1 MNNPSMRFK
10 RDDGTVFPDWSSSE
24 IGNVAD
30 TCSGGTPSTSVSEYW
45 DGPIQW
51 LTPTEI
57 NSKYVH
63 NSKRTITSAGIAS
76 SSAKLLP
83 IGALL
88 LTTRATIGACSI
100 NNFDAD
106 VSTNQGFQSLICKSS
121 LFNEYA
127 YYAITRDKFQKE
139 LIKHS
144 SGSTFLEIS
153 SKNLKKLP
161 IPIPCLEEQQ
171 KIASF
176 FSTLDQK
183 IELNER
189 KVEALEKLKKGLM
202 QNIFNRKI
210 RFKKDDGTDFP
221 DWKVSELGNIAE
233 IRGGGTPSTSNSD
246 YWDGNIQWLTPTEI
260 DSKYVHESNRKITES
275 GLANSSAKLLPMGT
289 ILLTTR
295 ATLGACSINNFNGF
309 VCTNQGFQSLV
320 CKPIVLNE
328 YVYYAITFDE
338 FQKKITKHASGS
350 TFLEI
355 SAKNL
360 KKLTIPTPSL
370 EEQRKIA
377 DLLSTLDLQIDIKKK
392 TVSAM
397 RDLKRGFMQQMF
409 I

>member
-1 MNNPSMRFK
+1 
-10 RDDGTVFPDWSSSE
+10 
-24 IGNVAD
+24 
-30 TCSGGTPSTSVSEYW
+30 
-45 DGPIQW
+45 
-51 LTPTEI
+51 
-57 NSKYVH
+57 
-63 NSKRTITSAGIAS
+63 
-76 SSAKLLP
+76 
-83 IGALL
+83 
-88 LTTRATIGACSI
+88 
-100 NNFDAD
+100 
-106 VSTNQGFQSLICKSS
+106 
-121 LFNEYA
+121 
-127 YYAITRDKFQKE
+127 
-139 LIKHS
+139 
-144 SGSTFLEIS
+144 
-153 SKNLKKLP
+153 
-161 IPIPCLEEQQ
+161 
-171 KIASF
+171 
-176 FSTLDQK
+176 
-183 IELNER
+183 
-189 KVEALEKLKKGLM
+189 
-202 QNIFNRKI
+202 
-210 RFKKDDGTDFP
+210 
-221 DWKVSELGNIAE
+221 
-233 IRGGGTPSTSNSD
+233 
-246 YWDGNIQWLTPTEI
+246 
-260 DSKYVHESNRKITES
+260 
-275 GLANSSAKLLPMGT
+275 MGT

>member
-1 MNNPSMRFK
+1 MRFK
-10 RDDGTVFPDWSSSE
+10 RDDGTVFPDWNSSE

-63 NSKRTITSAGIAS
+63 NSKRTITSAGIAN

-100 NNFDAD
+100 NNFDGD

-153 SKNLKKLP
+153 PKNLKKLP

-171 KIASF
+171 KIAFF

-189 KVEALEKLKKGLM
+189 KLEALEKLKKGLM
-202 QNIFNRKI
+202 QKIFSREI
-210 RFKKDDGTDFP
+210 RFKQEDGSDFP
-221 DWKVSELGNIAE
+221 KWNNKRLGEVACLNNGRAYKQEELLNEGKYVVLRVGNFFTNEKYYYSNMELESCKYALKGDLLYCWSASFGPKIWDGEKVIYHYHIWKIDPINIDRNYLYYYLQRDVVNLE
-233 IRGGGTPSTSNSD
+233 QEMNGGTMMH
-246 YWDGNIQWLTPTEI
+246 LTKANMELRSVEI
-260 DSKYVHESNRKITES
+260 PVIEEQTKI
-275 GLANSSAKLLPMGT
+275 A
-289 ILLTTR
+289 
-295 ATLGACSINNFNGF
+295 
-309 VCTNQGFQSLV
+309 SLF
-320 CKPIVLNE
+320 IH
-328 YVYYAITFDE
+328 FD
-338 FQKKITKHASGS
+338 KKIE
-350 TFLEI
+350 LVL
-355 SAKNL
+355 AKINSL
-360 KKLTIPTPSL
+360 KKLK
-370 EEQRKIA
+370 Q
-377 DLLSTLDLQIDIKKK
+377 
-392 TVSAM
+392 
-397 RDLKRGFMQQMF
+397 GFMQQMF
-409 I
+409 V

>member
-100 NNFDAD
+100 NNFDGD

-202 QNIFNRKI
+202 QKIFNREI
-210 RFKKDDGTDFP
+210 RFKQENESDFP
-221 DWKVSELGNIAE
+221 KWNNKRLGEVACLNNGRAYKQEELLNEGKYIVLRVGNFFTNEKYYYSNMELESCKYAHKGDLLYCWSASFGPKIWGGEKVIYHYHIWKIDPINIDKNYLYYYLQRDVE
-233 IRGGGTPSTSNSD
+233 NLEQEMNGGTMMHLTKANMELRSVEIPVIEEQTKIASLFIHFDKKMELVLAKINS
-246 YWDGNIQWLTPTEI
+246 
-260 DSKYVHESNRKITES
+260 
-275 GLANSSAKLLPMGT
+275 
-289 ILLTTR
+289 
-295 ATLGACSINNFNGF
+295 
-309 VCTNQGFQSLV
+309 
-320 CKPIVLNE
+320 
-328 YVYYAITFDE
+328 
-338 FQKKITKHASGS
+338 
-350 TFLEI
+350 
-355 SAKNL
+355 L
-360 KKLTIPTPSL
+360 KKLK
-370 EEQRKIA
+370 Q
-377 DLLSTLDLQIDIKKK
+377 
-392 TVSAM
+392 
-397 RDLKRGFMQQMF
+397 GFMQQMF
-409 I
+409 V

>member
-1 MNNPSMRFK
+1 MRFK

-100 NNFDAD
+100 NNFDGD

>member
-1 MNNPSMRFK
+1 MNNPAMRFK

-100 NNFDAD
+100 NNFDGD

-139 LIKHS
+139 LIKHA

-183 IELNER
+183 ISIYER
-189 KVEALEKLKKGLM
+189 KLESLEQLKKGLM
-202 QNIFNRKI
+202 QKIFNQEI
-210 RFKKDDGTDFP
+210 RFKSKEGKDYP
-221 DWKVSELGNIAE
+221 CWKI
-233 IRGGGTPSTSNSD
+233 
-246 YWDGNIQWLTPTEI
+246 
-260 DSKYVHESNRKITES
+260 
-275 GLANSSAKLLPMGT
+275 AKLSE
-289 ILLTTR
+289 I
-295 ATLGACSINNFNGF
+295 S
-309 VCTNQGFQSLV
+309 QSLSYGLNASAAQFDGKNGYLRITDIDERTNKYISSTRV
-320 CKPIVLNE
+320 SPSCNPDKKYLLKEGDIVFARTGNSVGKTYIYKNTDGVLYYAGFLIRARLNPDVYPYFIFLQTLTNKYRKWVRIMSQRSGQPGINSEEYGNYKIVLPCLE
-328 YVYYAITFDE
+328 EQEKIASVFRELD
-338 FQKKITKHASGS
+338 KKIDLSLAKIAS
-350 TFLEI
+350 
-355 SAKNL
+355 L
-360 KKLTIPTPSL
+360 KKLK
-370 EEQRKIA
+370 Q
-377 DLLSTLDLQIDIKKK
+377 
-392 TVSAM
+392 
-397 RDLKRGFMQQMF
+397 GFMQQMF
-409 I
+409 V

>member
-1 MNNPSMRFK
+1 MNNPAMRFK

-100 NNFDAD
+100 NNFDGD

-189 KVEALEKLKKGLM
+189 KLEVLKNFKKGVM
-202 QNIFNRKI
+202 QKIFSRKI

-221 DWKVSELGNIAE
+221 DWTVSELGNIAE

-275 GLANSSAKLLPMGT
+275 GLANSSAKLLPIGT

-295 ATLGACSINNFNGF
+295 ATLGACSINNFNGS

-377 DLLSTLDLQIDIKKK
+377 DFLSTLDLQIDIKKK

-397 RDLKRGFMQQMF
+397 LDLKRGFMQQMF
-409 I
+409 V

>member
-83 IGALL
+83 IGALI

-100 NNFDAD
+100 NNFDGD

-202 QNIFNRKI
+202 QKIFNREI
-210 RFKKDDGTDFP
+210 RFKQENESDFP
-221 DWKVSELGNIAE
+221 KWNNKRLGEVACLNNGRAYKQEELLNEGKYIVLRVGNFFTNEKYYYSNMELESCKYAHKGDLLYCWSASFGPKIWGGEKVIYHYHIWKIDPINIDKNYLYYYLQRDVE
-233 IRGGGTPSTSNSD
+233 NLEQEMNGGTMMHLTKANMELRSVEIPVIEEQTKIASLFIHFDKKMELVLAKINS
-246 YWDGNIQWLTPTEI
+246 
-260 DSKYVHESNRKITES
+260 
-275 GLANSSAKLLPMGT
+275 
-289 ILLTTR
+289 
-295 ATLGACSINNFNGF
+295 
-309 VCTNQGFQSLV
+309 
-320 CKPIVLNE
+320 
-328 YVYYAITFDE
+328 
-338 FQKKITKHASGS
+338 
-350 TFLEI
+350 
-355 SAKNL
+355 L
-360 KKLTIPTPSL
+360 KKLK
-370 EEQRKIA
+370 Q
-377 DLLSTLDLQIDIKKK
+377 
-392 TVSAM
+392 
-397 RDLKRGFMQQMF
+397 GFMQQMF
-409 I
+409 V

>member
-1 MNNPSMRFK
+1 MKNPSIRFK
-10 RDDGTVFPDWSSSE
+10 STSNVTFPDWE
-24 IGNVAD
+24 AFPLANFATLHNGRAYKQEELLETGKYPVLRVGNFFTNSKWYFSDLDLDQSKIAEDGDLLYAWSASFGPKIWTGQKVIYHYHIWKITTTDRIDKGFLYFLLQKDALALGKELN
-30 TCSGGTPSTSVSEYW
+30 GGTMSHLTKASMEARCFRIPS
-45 DGPIQW
+45 G
-51 LTPTEI
+51 
-57 NSKYVH
+57 
-63 NSKRTITSAGIAS
+63 
-76 SSAKLLP
+76 
-83 IGALL
+83 
-88 LTTRATIGACSI
+88 
-100 NNFDAD
+100 
-106 VSTNQGFQSLICKSS
+106 
-121 LFNEYA
+121 
-127 YYAITRDKFQKE
+127 
-139 LIKHS
+139 
-144 SGSTFLEIS
+144 
-153 SKNLKKLP
+153 
-161 IPIPCLEEQQ
+161 EEQQ

>member
-1 MNNPSMRFK
+1 MRFK
-10 RDDGTVFPDWSSSE
+10 RDDGTVFPDWNSSE

-63 NSKRTITSAGIAS
+63 NSKRTITSAGIAN

-100 NNFDAD
+100 NNFDGD

-153 SKNLKKLP
+153 PKNLKKLP

-171 KIASF
+171 KIAFF

-189 KVEALEKLKKGLM
+189 KLEALEKLKKGLM
-202 QNIFNRKI
+202 QKIFSREI
-210 RFKKDDGTDFP
+210 RFKQEDGSDFP
-221 DWKVSELGNIAE
+221 KWNNKRLGEVACLNNGRAYKQEELLNEGKYVVLRVGNFFTNEKYYYSNMELESCKYAHKGDLLYCWSASFGPKIWDGEKVIYHYHIWKIDPINIDRNYLYYYLQRDVVNLE
-233 IRGGGTPSTSNSD
+233 QEMNGGTMMH
-246 YWDGNIQWLTPTEI
+246 LTKANMELRSVEI
-260 DSKYVHESNRKITES
+260 PVIEEQTKI
-275 GLANSSAKLLPMGT
+275 A
-289 ILLTTR
+289 
-295 ATLGACSINNFNGF
+295 
-309 VCTNQGFQSLV
+309 SLF
-320 CKPIVLNE
+320 IH
-328 YVYYAITFDE
+328 FD
-338 FQKKITKHASGS
+338 KKIE
-350 TFLEI
+350 LVL
-355 SAKNL
+355 AKINSL
-360 KKLTIPTPSL
+360 KKLK
-370 EEQRKIA
+370 Q
-377 DLLSTLDLQIDIKKK
+377 
-392 TVSAM
+392 
-397 RDLKRGFMQQMF
+397 GFMQQMF
-409 I
+409 V

>member
-1 MNNPSMRFK
+1 MRFK

-30 TCSGGTPSTSVSEYW
+30 ICSGGTPSTSVSEYW

-100 NNFDAD
+100 NNFDGD

-171 KIASF
+171 KIAFF

-189 KVEALEKLKKGLM
+189 KLEALEKLKKGLM
-202 QNIFNRKI
+202 QKIFSREI
-210 RFKKDDGTDFP
+210 RFKQEDGSDFP
-221 DWKVSELGNIAE
+221 KWNNKRLGEVACLNNGRAYKQEELLNEGKYVVLRVGNFFTNEKYYYSNMELESCKYAHKGDLLYCWSASFGPKIWDGDKVIYHYHIWKIDPINIDRNYLYYYLQRDVVNLE
-233 IRGGGTPSTSNSD
+233 QEMNGGTMMH
-246 YWDGNIQWLTPTEI
+246 LTKANMELRSVEI
-260 DSKYVHESNRKITES
+260 PVIEEQTKI
-275 GLANSSAKLLPMGT
+275 A
-289 ILLTTR
+289 
-295 ATLGACSINNFNGF
+295 
-309 VCTNQGFQSLV
+309 SLF
-320 CKPIVLNE
+320 IH
-328 YVYYAITFDE
+328 FD
-338 FQKKITKHASGS
+338 KKIE
-350 TFLEI
+350 LVL
-355 SAKNL
+355 AKINSL
-360 KKLTIPTPSL
+360 KKLK
-370 EEQRKIA
+370 Q
-377 DLLSTLDLQIDIKKK
+377 
-392 TVSAM
+392 
-397 RDLKRGFMQQMF
+397 GFMQQMF
-409 I
+409 V

>member
-1 MNNPSMRFK
+1 MNNPAMRFK

-100 NNFDAD
+100 NNFDGD

-189 KVEALEKLKKGLM
+189 KLEALEKLKKGVM
-202 QNIFNRKI
+202 QKCFNNSNWTKHQL
-210 RFKKDDGTDFP
+210 KDVCKSF
-221 DWKVSELGNIAE
+221 S
-233 IRGGGTPSTSNSD
+233 GGTPNSKNRSF
-246 YWDGNIQWLTPTEI
+246 YNGEI
-260 DSKYVHESNRKITES
+260 PFIRSGEIHQNITELS
-275 GLANSSAKLLPMGT
+275 VTTEAVKKSSAKLVKSGDLLYALYGANSGDCDLSKINGAINQAILCIRPKSDNIVDMLFLKEQLFHLKSKITSKYLQGGQGNLSGRLVMNLS
-289 ILLTTR
+289 ILLPPYIEQLTYSS
-295 ATLGACSINNFNGF
+295 LFGSINN
-309 VCTNQGFQSLV
+309 
-320 CKPIVLNE
+320 KIE
-328 YVYYAITFDE
+328 
-338 FQKKITKHASGS
+338 ITKQKL
-350 TFLEI
+350 FLLQ
-355 SAKNL
+355 KL
-360 KKLTIPTPSL
+360 KQGL
-370 EEQRKIA
+370 
-377 DLLSTLDLQIDIKKK
+377 
-392 TVSAM
+392 
-397 RDLKRGFMQQMF
+397 MQQMF

>member
-1 MNNPSMRFK
+1 MNNPAMRFK
-10 RDDGTVFPDWSSSE
+10 RDDGTVFPDWNSSE

-63 NSKRTITSAGIAS
+63 NSKRTITSAGIAN

-100 NNFDAD
+100 NNFDGD

-153 SKNLKKLP
+153 PKNLKKLP

-189 KVEALEKLKKGLM
+189 KIEALEKLKKGVM
-202 QNIFNRKI
+202 QKIFNRKI

>member
-1 MNNPSMRFK
+1 MPNIRFK
-10 RDDGTVFPDWSSSE
+10 DEFGNEFSQWEKSCLSDRFKFSSGKGLSKDDISEFGSRPCLLYGELFSKWTVIADDKFSLTNAYFKNEKLSDGGEVLIPNSDVTPTGLATASCILKQGVILSGGINVLKPNKATDGTFVAYMLRRFPE
-24 IGNVAD
+24 KILRIV
-30 TCSGGTPSTSVSEYW
+30 TGTTVRH
-45 DGPIQW
+45 
-51 LTPTEI
+51 L
-57 NSKYVH
+57 H
-63 NSKRTITSAGIAS
+63 NSEL
-76 SSAKLLP
+76 AKL
-83 IGALL
+83 
-88 LTTRATIGACSI
+88 
-100 NNFDAD
+100 
-106 VSTNQGFQSLICKSS
+106 KY
-121 LFNEYA
+121 LF
-127 YYAITRDKFQKE
+127 
-139 LIKHS
+139 
-144 SGSTFLEIS
+144 
-153 SKNLKKLP
+153 
-161 IPIPCLEEQQ
+161 PCLEEQK
-171 KIASF
+171 KIAAF
-176 FSTLDQK
+176 FSTLDQR

-189 KVEALEKLKKGLM
+189 KLESLEELKKGLM
-202 QNIFNRKI
+202 QKIFNRKI

-221 DWKVSELGNIAE
+221 GWTVSELGNIAE

-260 DSKYVHESNRKITES
+260 NSKYVHESNRKITES
-275 GLANSSAKLLPMGT
+275 GLANSSAKLLPIGT

-295 ATLGACSINNFNGF
+295 ATLGACSINNFNGS

-338 FQKKITKHASGS
+338 FQKKITKHACGS

-377 DLLSTLDLQIDIKKK
+377 DFLSTLDLQIDIKKK

-409 I
+409 V

>member
-1 MNNPSMRFK
+1 MRFK

-100 NNFDAD
+100 NNFDGD

-189 KVEALEKLKKGLM
+189 KLEVLKNFKKGVM
-202 QNIFNRKI
+202 QKIFSRKI

-221 DWKVSELGNIAE
+221 DWTVSELGNIAE

-275 GLANSSAKLLPMGT
+275 GLANSSAKLLPIGT

-295 ATLGACSINNFNGF
+295 ATLGACSINNFNGS

-377 DLLSTLDLQIDIKKK
+377 DFLSTLDLQIDIKKK

-397 RDLKRGFMQQMF
+397 LDLKRGFMQQMF
-409 I
+409 V

>member
-1 MNNPSMRFK
+1 MRFK

-83 IGALL
+83 IGALI

-100 NNFDAD
+100 NNFDGD

-202 QNIFNRKI
+202 QKIFNREI
-210 RFKKDDGTDFP
+210 RFKQENESDFP
-221 DWKVSELGNIAE
+221 KWNNKRLGEVACLNNGRAYKQEELLNEGKYIVLRVGNFFTNEKYYYSNMELESCKYAHKGDLLYCWSASFGPKIWGGEKVIYHYHIWKIDPINIDKNYLYYYLQRDVE
-233 IRGGGTPSTSNSD
+233 NLEQEMNGGTMMHLTKANMELRSVEIPVIEEQTKIASLFIHFDKKMELVLAKINS
-246 YWDGNIQWLTPTEI
+246 
-260 DSKYVHESNRKITES
+260 
-275 GLANSSAKLLPMGT
+275 
-289 ILLTTR
+289 
-295 ATLGACSINNFNGF
+295 
-309 VCTNQGFQSLV
+309 
-320 CKPIVLNE
+320 
-328 YVYYAITFDE
+328 
-338 FQKKITKHASGS
+338 
-350 TFLEI
+350 
-355 SAKNL
+355 L
-360 KKLTIPTPSL
+360 KKLK
-370 EEQRKIA
+370 Q
-377 DLLSTLDLQIDIKKK
+377 
-392 TVSAM
+392 
-397 RDLKRGFMQQMF
+397 GFMQQMF
-409 I
+409 V

>member
-1 MNNPSMRFK
+1 MNNPAMRFK
-10 RDDGTVFPDWSSSE
+10 RDNGTVFPDWNSSE

-63 NSKRTITSAGIAS
+63 NSKRTITSAGIAN

-100 NNFDAD
+100 NNFDGD

-153 SKNLKKLP
+153 PKNLKKLP

-171 KIASF
+171 KIAFF

-189 KVEALEKLKKGLM
+189 KLEALEKLKKGLM
-202 QNIFNRKI
+202 QKIFSREI
-210 RFKKDDGTDFP
+210 RFKQEDGSDFP
-221 DWKVSELGNIAE
+221 KWNNKRLGEVACLNNGRAYKQEELLNEGKYVVLRVGNFFTNEKYYYSNMELESCKYAHKGDLLYCWSASFGPKIWDGEKVIYHYHIWKIDPINIDRNYLYYYLQRDVVNLE
-233 IRGGGTPSTSNSD
+233 QEMNGGTMMH
-246 YWDGNIQWLTPTEI
+246 LTKANMELRSVEI
-260 DSKYVHESNRKITES
+260 PVIEEQTKI
-275 GLANSSAKLLPMGT
+275 A
-289 ILLTTR
+289 
-295 ATLGACSINNFNGF
+295 
-309 VCTNQGFQSLV
+309 SLF
-320 CKPIVLNE
+320 IH
-328 YVYYAITFDE
+328 FD
-338 FQKKITKHASGS
+338 KKIE
-350 TFLEI
+350 LVL
-355 SAKNL
+355 AKINSL
-360 KKLTIPTPSL
+360 KKLK
-370 EEQRKIA
+370 Q
-377 DLLSTLDLQIDIKKK
+377 
-392 TVSAM
+392 
-397 RDLKRGFMQQMF
+397 GFMQQMF
-409 I
+409 V

>member
-1 MNNPSMRFK
+1 MRFK

-100 NNFDAD
+100 NNFDGD

-189 KVEALEKLKKGLM
+189 KLEALEKLKKGVM
-202 QNIFNRKI
+202 QRIFNQNI
-210 RFKKDDGTDFP
+210 RFFSKDGTTYP
-221 DWKVSELGNIAE
+221 NWKIVKLSDVADTFNGDRGKNYPSSQDYVPTGIPFINAGDLINGSVSESCARITIAKY
-233 IRGGGTPSTSNSD
+233 NS
-246 YWDGNIQWLTPTEI
+246 L
-260 DSKYVHESNRKITES
+260 S
-275 GLANSSAKLLPMGT
+275 GAKLQKGD
-289 ILLTTR
+289 ILYCLR
-295 ATLGACSINNFNGF
+295 GTLGKNGVCPFDAGTLASSLMAIRAKDCINPAYLYYFLNSHLEREQRLLNDEGAAQPNLSQKNVRNF
-309 VCTNQGFQSLV
+309 Q
-320 CKPIVLNE
+320 
-328 YVYYAITFDE
+328 
-338 FQKKITKHASGS
+338 
-350 TFLEI
+350 
-355 SAKNL
+355 
-360 KKLTIPTPSL
+360 IPLPCI
-370 EEQRKIA
+370 EEQQKIA
-377 DLLSTLDLQIDIKKK
+377 DLLSILGRRIEIERKRAE
-392 TVSAM
+392 VM
-397 RDLKRGFMQQMF
+397 RKLKQGFMQQMF